1 MFRITFLIAVVFSI
15 LFTSGVYAQ
24 DAGQRTRELVASLD
38 KTKHKKK
45 IKRIAPTTPSAAA
58 AATPPLAGGEL
69 KQDITV
75 EVYVDIKNEAAVR
88 ADASEY
94 SGTYEADG

>member
-1 MFRITFLIAVVFSI
+1 MFRIAFLIAVVFSI

-24 DAGQRTRELVASLD
+24 DAGQRGRELAASLD

-45 IKRIAPTTPSAAA
+45 TKR
-58 AATPPLAGGEL
+58 
-69 KQDITV
+69 DITV

-88 ADASEY
+88 VTAADSRGSWLKALRRFPAR
-94 SGTYEADG
+94 GIAR